1 MPCYD
6 FSCSTCG
13 QFFERNIPFSGSLSN
28 VRCPAGHK
36 HARRIY
42 RAPQVVFK
50 GSGWYSTDHRKPAS
64 KDNSSTSN

>member
-1 MPCYD
+1 MPLYD
-6 FSCSTCG
+6 FSCPTCG
-13 QFFERNIPFSGSLSN
+13 QVFERNIPNSGNLSS

-50 GSGWYSTDHRKPAS
+50 GSGWYSTDHRKPTSDNSANAS
-64 KDNSSTSN
+64 K